1 MPTSTD
7 YDRWADRLH
16 GLSDHLLGL
25 DARLDRTLDPTR
37 LSGGTVGP
45 LVARTVDATTTNLA
59 ASRGHLLALTD
70 ACRQRAEL
78 CRRWSRAL
86 DAYDEAMHDHVTRA
100 RTLDPGDHLGPPPT
114 RPTAPGP
121 WAQRD

>member
-7 YDRWADRLH
+7 YDRWADRLQR
-16 GLSDHLLGL
+16 LSDHLLGL
-25 DARLDRTLDPTR
+25 DARLDRTLDPAR

-45 LVARTVDATTTNLA
+45 LVARTLVATSTNLA

-78 CRRWSRAL
+78 CRRWSHAL
-86 DAYDEAMHDHVTRA
+86 DAHDEAMRLYVA
-100 RTLDPGDHLGPPPT
+100 RWRTFDPGDHLGPPPT
-114 RPTAPGP
+114 PPVPPGP